1 MQDLHFNEEIKN
13 DVISVI
19 KDPFIQE
26 NIIGIT
32 IRYNGDGWL
41 NQKPYWYVRVDFKN
55 GNTKGE
61 HYSPNRESMEE
72 VLIDLKQILDSVKNK

>member
-1 MQDLHFNEEIKN
+1 MQDLNFKEETKN
-13 DVISVI
+13 DVVSVI

-26 NIIGIT
+26 KITGIS
-32 IRYNGDGWL
+32 IRYNGDCYP
-41 NQKPYWYVRVDFKN
+41 KPYWYVKVEFVN

-61 HYSPNRESMEE
+61 QCSPHIESMEE